1 MFTVNTSQDYKG
13 GLEYDP
19 VPYLNFGTDHLG
31 HLFVMGK
38 NLGSEDCVYVG
49 AVIFSRHWLLRMHI
63 HKQETTIET
72 WYTTEMEVVQV
83 HLSLVGIFLLMP
95 F

>member
-1 MFTVNTSQDYKG
+1 MIKDHNAFKFICSCRTHVAMFTVNTSQDYKG

-38 NLGSEDCVYVG
+38 NLGSEDCV
-49 AVIFSRHWLLRMHI
+49 
-63 HKQETTIET
+63 
-72 WYTTEMEVVQV
+72 
-83 HLSLVGIFLLMP
+83 LVGQ
-95 F
+95 